1 VVFHAE
7 AAGSPAPTYRWYFN
21 GGPLADGIHGV
32 SNSTG
37 PTLVIAGTS
46 QANAGTYYCIASN
59 ASGSNQSTTATLT
72 VASTPDVGRLVNLSC
87 RAGVG
92 TGGNILIAGFVS
104 GGAGT
109 TGSEPVLIRGSGP
122 ALVPFGVSGTLPD
135 PQLQLYSGQTLL
147 SANNGWGGNAS
158 IAAAASAV
166 GAFAW
171 TNPSSHDAAFLQ
183 TLAPGAYT
191 AQVSGQ
197 GGDTGVALVEVYDAT
212 TNYNPFDP
220 RLVNL
225 SARVQVGTGG
235 NILIAGF
242 VIGGSTAK
250 TVLIRASGP
259 ALVPFGV
266 SGTLPDPQLQLYSG
280 QTLLGTDAG
289 WAGGKEVAAEAAAVG
304 AFAWSNPASLDS
316 AMLVTLPPGAYTAQV
331 SGVSGDTGVALVE
344 VYEVP

>member
-7 AAGSPAPTYRWYFN
+7 AAGSPAPTYQWYFN
-21 GGPLADGIHGV
+21 GSPLADGIHGV

-147 SANNGWGGNAS
+147 
-158 IAAAASAV
+158 
-166 GAFAW
+166 
-171 TNPSSHDAAFLQ
+171 
-183 TLAPGAYT
+183 
-191 AQVSGQ
+191 
-197 GGDTGVALVEVYDAT
+197 
-212 TNYNPFDP
+212 
-220 RLVNL
+220 
-225 SARVQVGTGG
+225 
-235 NILIAGF
+235 
-242 VIGGSTAK
+242 
-250 TVLIRASGP
+250 
-259 ALVPFGV
+259 
-266 SGTLPDPQLQLYSG
+266 
-280 QTLLGTDAG
+280 GTDAG